1 MDYTQEQR
9 CLLWLSAAEI
19 TADRVQRMLEK
30 RGSARALWEDHSHG
44 QTLTA
49 NAEAAKALA
58 RYHSEAALDALCE
71 RIQGKGVTPLF
82 RGDAAYPPLLDCI
95 DDPPYVLYAM
105 GDTSALSRPAV
116 AVVGTRYPSAY
127 GRDMA
132 RTLAGDLC
140 EAGLCIVSGM
150 ARGVDGSAHEG
161 ALAAGGP
168 TVAVLGSGVNVPYP
182 FDHLGLYRRIIDGG
196 GTVVSEYPMDAAP
209 QTYHFPHRN
218 RVISGLAHGVVFVE
232 GQRKSGGMITVD
244 AALNQGRE
252 VFAVP
257 GCVGQPGS
265 EGPHA
270 IIRSGATLV
279 TCAAEVLEGLGL
291 SPAPEPAFLPTD
303 EPPPGDSQAQRAI
316 HSALLREA
324 LGMEGLCRA
333 TGLMPDALLA
343 ELSVMEIMGQIRRES
358 GNIFALALRPPR
370 SE

>member
-1 MDYTQEQR
+1 MGFTEEQR

-30 RGSARALWEDHSHG
+30 RGSARALWEDYAHG
-44 QTLTA
+44 QALTA

-58 RYHSEAALDALCE
+58 RYHSEIALDALCE
-71 RIQGKGVTPLF
+71 RIQSKGVTALF

-105 GDTSALSRPAV
+105 GDAAALRRPAV

-132 RTLAGDLC
+132 RTLARDLC
-140 EAGLCIVSGM
+140 EAGLCIVSGL
-150 ARGVDGSAHEG
+150 ARGVDGCAHEG
-161 ALAAGGP
+161 ALQAGGP

-182 FDHLGLYRRIIDGG
+182 FDNLALYRRAIDEG

-218 RVISGLAHGVVFVE
+218 RVISGLSYGVVFVE

-244 AALNQGRE
+244 AALKQGRE

-257 GCVGQPGS
+257 GCVGQPAS
-265 EGPHA
+265 EGPHH
-270 IIRSGATLV
+270 IIRCGATLV
-279 TCAAEVLEGLGL
+279 TCAADVLEDLGL
-291 SPAPEPAFLPTD
+291 SPAPEPAQIAPE
-303 EPPPGDSQAQRAI
+303 EPQGDNEAQRAI
-316 HSALLREA
+316 YKALLREA
-324 LGMEGLCRA
+324 MGMDALCSA
-333 TGLMPDALLA
+333 TGYDAGALLT
-343 ELSVMEIMGQIRRES
+343 ELGVMEIMGQIRRES
-358 GNIFALALRPPR
+358 GNIFALALRPSR